1 MRIMGALPLAPR
13 PICPRGALGV
23 AALAEV
29 KHPETET
36 GSDRNELTPAKAIR
50 MRRSLGGRSN
60 VLYVRLTD
68 DEDRQIRHRAA
79 QQGFSAQ
86 RFVVEAA
93 LSGSAESAT
102 ERRQAALEVLMT
114 RVVLKGVANNL
125 NQLTKWTNANRALP
139 PHLDHL
145 VEALARAVVTT
156 EETAVALGAA
166 FEIGQSHANGP
177 SKLLPT

>member
-1 MRIMGALPLAPR
+1 
-13 PICPRGALGV
+13 
-23 AALAEV
+23 V

-114 RVVLKGVANNL
+114 RVVRSGPMPTVHFL
-125 NQLTKWTNANRALP
+125 LTWT
-139 PHLDHL
+139 
-145 VEALARAVVTT
+145 
-156 EETAVALGAA
+156 
-166 FEIGQSHANGP
+166 ISSKP
-177 SKLLPT
+177 SPGRS

>member
-1 MRIMGALPLAPR
+1 
-13 PICPRGALGV
+13 
-23 AALAEV
+23 V

-36 GSDRNELTPAKAIR
+36 GGDRNELTPGKAIR
-50 MRRSLGGRSN
+50 MKRSLGGRSH

-68 DEDRQIRHRAA
+68 DEDRQIRLRAA

-102 ERRQAALEVLMT
+102 ARRQAALEVQAA

-125 NQLTKWTNANRALP
+125 NQLTKWANANRALP

-145 VEALARAVVTT
+145 VEALAKAVMTT
-156 EETAVALGAA
+156 EETAVALGGA
-166 FEIGQSHANGP
+166 FEFGQSHANGP
-177 SKLLPT
+177 SKLPT